1 MEIKFEYKY
10 KWEPLVVVAL
20 RIILG
25 LIFIFSGFVKAVD
38 IWGVEYKIEDYLTA
52 FGWSWAMP
60 YTSMVAALLPLSELL
75 AGVWMIL
82 GSFRNFTVIFLT
94 AIMAFMLPL
103 TGYIAVANPVEDCG

>member
-1 MEIKFEYKY
+1 MENKFEYKY

-52 FGWSWAMP
+52 F
-60 YTSMVAALLPLSELL
+60 
-75 AGVWMIL
+75 
-82 GSFRNFTVIFLT
+82 
-94 AIMAFMLPL
+94 
-103 TGYIAVANPVEDCG
+103 